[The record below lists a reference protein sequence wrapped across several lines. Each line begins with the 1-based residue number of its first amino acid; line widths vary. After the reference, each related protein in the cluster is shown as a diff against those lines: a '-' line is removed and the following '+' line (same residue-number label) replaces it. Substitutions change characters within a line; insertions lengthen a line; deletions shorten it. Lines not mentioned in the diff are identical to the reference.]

1 MEVKKATYIISSP
14 QVSMCPAPMLC
25 EVAFIGRSNV
35 GKSSL
40 INMLSGRK
48 DLAKVSRS
56 PGKTQMINHFL
67 INNDMYWVDLPGY
80 GFAKVS
86 QAQRGSWKKMIM
98 EYLETRENLATV
110 FVLIDS
116 RVTPQ
121 KIDVDFIN
129 DLGKKGIAFNIV
141 FTKADKIKQSE
152 VSTNTRNFLLEIKK
166 SWEALPIHFITSAEK
181 HHGKKQIL
189 TYMSSMIDD
198 WKDRVIEEKE

>member
-14 QVSMCPAPMLC
+14 RIELCPAPSLC

-40 INMLSGRK
+40 INMLSGKRE
-48 DLAKVSRS
+48 LAKVSRS

-67 INNDMYWVDLPGY
+67 INNNMYWVDLPGY

-86 QAQRGSWKKMIM
+86 QAQRGAWKKMIW
-98 EYLETRENLATV
+98 EYLEKRENLATI
-110 FVLIDS
+110 FILIDS

-129 DLGKKGIAFNIV
+129 ELGRKNIGFNIV

-152 VSTNTRNFLLEIKK
+152 VAANSRAFLMEIKK
-166 SWEALPIHFITSAEK
+166 TWEALPIHFITSAEK

-189 TYMSSMIDD
+189 TYMDSMIDD
-198 WKDRVIEEKE
+198 WETKPVVEEE